1 MARRHPRLKGRHAPP
16 AVNKAKLKAA
26 ETPPPPKPDLTAAA
40 RLVAIP
46 HILEAIVANA
56 DRKTQVAM
64 LRVNRELFQLAG
76 RAVYRCLMIDQNTIG
91 QGKGDNRFLGIMY
104 GALVGG
110 HFFGRLPPDCVTF
123 TTDFLGSLDDDL
135 LAGLDH
141 IDEMGLGIGSDSIA
155 MNMVF
160 GTRLLNKSRTR
171 FYNPETNFKR
181 QLLAFTEVLTV
192 STHHSCSCA
201 IFDGQWAKLFPNVKT
216 LRISPLKSV
225 HNAFGLVPM
234 CSPGMNPCGTGDR
247 PCSLLTEL
255 NPRKIVF
262 RNVDG
267 YGLPLPDDFIWDI
280 SPDVEVVVFLPTDTR
295 EYGGPHRLWLSL
307 SAQFPRVAEVK
318 IVILGNYDGVSAIR
332 DPSVKPDFLMGSIGA
347 IALNLIFGDAALDM
361 LAQMEAGAAL
371 VKTYRKYR
379 TDHPDRIK
387 SRKCIVYGLETLN
400 CDLEGSLQVQS
411 FKQLFPSQAVT
422 PGSAVDLIKR
432 EVMTQVLALNDAKP
446 FLRSFFI
453 PMWHKTNPNFV
464 FSTLAQYKEDVASRS
479 AEINPS
485 D

>member
-1 MARRHPRLKGRHAPP
+1 
-16 AVNKAKLKAA
+16 
-26 ETPPPPKPDLTAAA
+26 
-40 RLVAIP
+40 
-46 HILEAIVANA
+46 
-56 DRKTQVAM
+56 M

-76 RAVYRCLMIDQNTIG
+76 RQIYRCLTIDQNTID

-104 GALVGG
+104 GAMVGR

-123 TTDFLGSLDDDL
+123 TTDFLGTLDEDV

-141 IDEMGLGIGSDSIA
+141 VDEMGLGIGSDSIA

-160 GTRLLNKSRTR
+160 GTRLLNKSRTA

-216 LRISPLKSV
+216 LRVSPMKSE
-225 HNAFGLVPM
+225 HDAFRLVPM

-247 PCSLLTEL
+247 PCSQLTDL
-255 NPRKIVF
+255 NPREIVF

-295 EYGGPHRLWLSL
+295 EYGGPHRLWLCL
-307 SAQFPRVAEVK
+307 SAHFPRVAEVK
-318 IVILGNYDGVSAIR
+318 IVLLGHYDGEKAVR
-332 DPSVKPDFLMGSIGA
+332 NPSVMPDFLMASIGA
-347 IALNLIFGDAALDM
+347 VALNEIFGDGGLKV
-361 LAQMEAGAAL
+361 LARTEGAAL
-371 VKTYRKYR
+371 AATFRKYR
-379 TDHPDRIK
+379 SDHPNRLK
-387 SRKCIVYGLETLN
+387 TRKCTAYGLETIN
-400 CDLEGSLQVQS
+400 CDLKGSLQAKS
-411 FKQLFPSQAVT
+411 FQQLFPGQVMTRDNAIDV
-422 PGSAVDLIKR
+422 IKR
-432 EVMTQVLALNDAKP
+432 EVMTQVLALTEAKP
-446 FLRSFFI
+446 FLRLLLL
-453 PMWHKTNPNFV
+453 PMWHKINPNFV
-464 FSTLAQYKEDVASRS
+464 FTTLAQYKEDVASRP
-479 AEINPS
+479 AEINAS